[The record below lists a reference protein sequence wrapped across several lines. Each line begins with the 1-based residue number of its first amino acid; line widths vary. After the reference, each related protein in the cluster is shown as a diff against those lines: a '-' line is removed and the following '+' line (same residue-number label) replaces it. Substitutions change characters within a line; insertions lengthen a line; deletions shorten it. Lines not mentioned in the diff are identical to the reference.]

1 MPDREVAVEVT
12 VPVPSADVWRALRDP
27 AEIRRWHGW
36 DFDGLDEEIDVIY
49 LRDVESAHCGSRA
62 RLATADGSRFE
73 LEDGVAGT
81 ILRVTMPA
89 PAERLGRGLRRRPRG
104 ARVSFVWQL
113 RFVLEHHLGRGPR
126 TVFNPTAP
134 SEPAAGRELFRT
146 PHQVGRVVDEYGP
159 GLVIEHMKPAGGMV
173 IVTTYGLDDD
183 AFAQVERRW
192 G

>member
-49 LRDVESAHCGSRA
+49 LRDVEADAAAGT
-62 RLATADGSRFE
+62 LATADGSRFE

-89 PAERLGRGLRRRPRG
+89 PAESWDAVYDDVREGW
-104 ARVSFVWQL
+104 VSFVWQL
-113 RFVLEHHLGRGPR
+113 RFALEHHPGEDRR

-146 PHQVGRVVDEYGP
+146 PHQVGRVVDGYGP
-159 GLVIEHMKPAGGMV
+159 GLVIEHVKPAGGMV